1 MKNVILVG
9 LVALGLAACGNAPE
23 AEVVA
28 DTVAEDSAVAA
39 PLVEAEVPAVDA
51 AVEAPV
57 ADATVV
63 EAPVAE

>member
-1 MKNVILVG
+1 MKKSILVG
-9 LVALGLAACGNAPE
+9 LVALGLTACGNAPE
-23 AEVVA
+23 TEVVA
-28 DTVAEDSAVAA
+28 DTVAEEAVVAA